1 MSGSFCRAFALLG
14 AVAGRLEAVSPTRR
28 HLLLDTAIRC
38 GCVVCA
44 FFAVLLSTS
53 AVSAQSFTLIG
64 KAPNAASSR
73 GYAVSGD
80 GSTVVGTSYR
90 DPSPAFSAGF
100 RWTLSDGRVDEGLS
114 PELTRFNTFNAVS
127 SDGSVVAGYGA
138 SGTHSHAM
146 RYAGPGTYRDLGV
159 ITGHNNSEAF
169 GLSADGSIV
178 VGQSTFYDTRGNLL
192 ASSAFRWTESGGM
205 QSLTSTYSAAYGVS
219 ADGNTVVGEIRDL
232 SGINAFRW
240 TAGGGLQVLPAL
252 TSPAS
257 SYAYAV
263 SSDGSTTVG
272 SSGNFGAIW
281 RDGSSIAVS
290 SPGIVGAISFHAVS
304 GNGSVAA
311 GYAFAGTTGFAATVW
326 TPGTG
331 AMYLSD
337 YLAANGVAIPA
348 GVNLYECTGVSADG
362 RTFVGWT
369 GSSSQGGAQAF
380 VTTIP
385 APGALALVAALT
397 PYVIRR
403 SR

>member
-1 MSGSFCRAFALLG
+1 MNRDQTSPSTTLAARAVHGALI
-14 AVAGRLEAVSPTRR
+14 A
-28 HLLLDTAIRC
+28 
-38 GCVVCA
+38 
-44 FFAVLLSTS
+44 LSTLITAPS
-53 AVSAQSFTLIG
+53 ALGQSFTMIGKASNAIESRGRAVSA
-64 KAPNAASSR
+64 N
-73 GYAVSGD
+73 

-100 RWTLSDGRVDEGLS
+100 RWTSGTGRVDEGTS

-138 SGTHSHAM
+138 SGSNSHAM

-159 ITGHNNSEAF
+159 VTGHNNSEAF

-205 QSLTSTYSAAYGVS
+205 QALTNTYSAAYGVS
-219 ADGNTVVGEIRDL
+219 GDGNTVVGEIRDL

-240 TAGGGLQVLPAL
+240 TAASGLQVLPRAAG
-252 TSPAS
+252 TFQNATANAISA
-257 SYAYAV
+257 
-263 SSDGSTTVG
+263 DGSTIVG
-272 SSGNFGAIW
+272 NSGNYAVMWRNGAVIPLAQSAITGTPNALGVNA
-281 RDGSSIAVS
+281 DGSV
-290 SPGIVGAISFHAVS
+290 IVGYSYV
-304 GNGSVAA
+304 V
-311 GYAFAGTTGFAATVW
+311 TGFLATVW
-326 TPGTG
+326 TPDTG
-331 AMYLSD
+331 IVYLSD

-369 GSSSQGGAQAF
+369 ASSSQGGAQAF
-380 VTTIP
+380 VATIP
-385 APGALALVAALT
+385 APGPLALVAALT